1 MKIQH
6 IRRGK
11 KLVGTIVAIKIESKG
26 VVHVGFSMPMKG
38 ENASKKKGVEIAM
51 ARALNSPYSLVPKKI
66 EPELREFVNHISSRR
81 EFDGFHTP
89 LPEDFI
95 YTYDSTGFNVE
106 ELIKIS

>member
-6 IRRGK
+6 IRRDK
-11 KLVGTIVAIKIESKG
+11 KLVGTIVAVKNEAKG

-66 EPELREFVNHISSRR
+66 EPEFREFVNHISSRK

-89 LPEDFI
+89 LPDDFI
-95 YTYDSTGFNVE
+95 YSYNSTRFNVE
-106 ELIKIS
+106 DLVKLR

>member
-6 IRRGK
+6 IRRDK
-11 KLVGTIVAIKIESKG
+11 KLVGTIVAVKNEAKG

-51 ARALNSPYSLVPKKI
+51 ARALNSPYSLIPKKI
-66 EPELREFVNHISSRR
+66 EPEFREFVNHISSRK

-89 LPEDFI
+89 LPDDFI
-95 YTYDSTGFNVE
+95 YTYNSTGFNVE
-106 ELIKIS
+106 DLVKLR